1 MDEGGTDVG
10 RRGWLRR
17 GADATGQVFALAAI
31 MMVVCLGMVGFAI
44 DIGHVLLVERQ
55 LQSGVDAAA
64 LAGAQ
69 ELPDPAAATL
79 AAHAYGPSPSAKNPV
94 TTVDNAET
102 SVEMRCVTSAPG
114 CSQTFGTYNAVNVQA
129 TSQVKTFFAK
139 ILGFDS
145 FEAKAQATACSPC
158 AAKPLDIMLV
168 LDRTGSMCDD
178 PGCTDLNNAKN
189 GIRTF
194 LSFMDPS
201 IDYVGL
207 AVFPPAKPANR
218 CAKPTSTNNW
228 NYDTTDS
235 RYVISSLQYDYLLP
249 DGSLN
254 PASTLVQM
262 VDCTQAAGRTSYAD
276 AIEESMTELA
286 THGRGDVQDVI
297 IFLSDGAAN
306 TGSKWRGNDTP
317 YRLQPCH
324 QGVWSAQTAK
334 NNNML
339 VYTIGYGLA
348 PDFNSGEQCHPY
360 YWSGGQQNDPEQPP
374 ILAKEALLQ
383 MASEPDNFYNTP
395 TQAQLNVIFTRIAAD
410 ISRPAARLIDDNAT

>member
-1 MDEGGTDVG
+1 VGIGHRLRHTADE
-10 RRGWLRR
+10 
-17 GADATGQVFALAAI
+17 AGQVLVLSAI
-31 MMVVCLGMVGFAI
+31 AMVVLLGMVGFAI
-44 DIGHVLLVERQ
+44 DVGHAYLVQRQ

-69 ELPDPAAATL
+69 ELPDPTL
-79 AAHAYGPSPSAKNPV
+79 ASQVAKAYGPDPSKKNNV
-94 TTVDNAET
+94 TTVDNAST

-114 CSQTFGTYNAVNVQA
+114 CSPAFGTFNAINVKA
-129 TSQVKTFFAK
+129 TSTVKTVFAK
-139 ILGFDS
+139 VLGIDS
-145 FEAKAQATACSPC
+145 FDVKAQATACSPC
-158 AAKPLDIMLV
+158 SAKPLDVMLV

-178 PGCTDLNNAKN
+178 PGCSDLNNAKN
-189 GIRTF
+189 GIRQF
-194 LSFMDPS
+194 LTYMDPA

-207 AVFPPAKPANR
+207 AVFPPAMPANR
-218 CAKPTSTNNW
+218 CAAPTSARNW

-235 RYVISSLQYDYLLP
+235 RYVISSLQYDYLRP
-249 DGSLN
+249 DGTLN

-262 VDCTQAAGRTSYAD
+262 IDCTQAAGRTSYAD

-324 QGVWSAQTAK
+324 QGVWSAGTAK
-334 NNNML
+334 ANNML

-348 PDFNSGEQCHPY
+348 PNANSGEQCHPY
-360 YWSGGQQNDPEQPP
+360 DWSGSQQSDPELPP
-374 ILAKEALLQ
+374 ILAREALAQ
-383 MASEPDNFYNTP
+383 MATDADSFYNTP
-395 TQAQLNVIFTRIAAD
+395 DNAQLAQIYARIAAD